1 GAPGAEP
8 PEGGGQTAV
17 FSRLDAVAHRAVIAM
32 DRVFVRRV
40 VPRDA
45 PSDRLGRIVDLEAVA
60 RAGHDLQPQPSL
72 PATLRPEER
81 RDGVTRT
88 PTLERA
94 AIRPIADR
102 DLVAATLLVVEEA
115 RFAVKDPFGAGQQSH
130 RLPLG
135 TGRLLFARRLSGG
148 QTDGDPGGDV
158 ADIGRIGWLPVG
170 RRQFGHPLRPS
181 ASFRPGHDGRGHGDT
196 WLR

>member
-45 PSDRLGRIVDLEAVA
+45 PSDRLGRIVDLEALA
-60 RAGHDLQPQPSL
+60 RAGHGLQPQPNL
-72 PATLRPEER
+72 PAAFRAEER
-81 RDGVTRT
+81 RDGVTRA

-115 RFAVKDPFGAGQQSH
+115 RFAVQDAFGAGQQLHQLS
-130 RLPLG
+130 RG
-135 TGRLLFARRLSGG
+135 TGRLLFARRLSCG

-158 ADIGRIGWLPVG
+158 ADIGRIGRLPVG
-170 RRQFGHPLRPS
+170 RRQFGHRAPAFSGLL
-181 ASFRPGHDGRGHGDT
+181 PGT
-196 WLR
+196 